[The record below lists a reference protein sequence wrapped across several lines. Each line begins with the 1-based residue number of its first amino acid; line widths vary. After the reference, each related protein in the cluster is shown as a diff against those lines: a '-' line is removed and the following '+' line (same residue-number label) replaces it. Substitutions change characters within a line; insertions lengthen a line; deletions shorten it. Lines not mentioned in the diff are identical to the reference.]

1 MLIGGVAALALT
13 LITPGE
19 RVFGASPTSPANA
32 VDFDRQVR
40 PILSDNCF
48 TCHGP
53 DDSQRQAKL
62 RLDTKDGMFA
72 DRGGYQVIV
81 PGDSANSRLF
91 QRISHKEEIARMPPP
106 GSERKLTPQQI
117 ETIRQWIEQGA
128 AWESH
133 WAYIPP
139 KRPELPA
146 VSAVDGKTWPR
157 NAIDN
162 FVLARLQKEG
172 LEPSPETDKRTLIR
186 RVSLDL
192 TGLPPTPA
200 EVDAFLNDSSPDAY
214 EKVVDRLLKSPHYG
228 ERMAIQWLD
237 LARYADTHGYHIDSY
252 REMWPWRDWVISAFN
267 RDLPFDKFV
276 LWQLA
281 GDLLPNPTREQR
293 LATAFNRNHMINFE
307 GGAIPEEYQTE
318 YVVDRVETTS
328 NVFMGMTLGCARC
341 HDHKYDPIKQ
351 EEFYRFFAFFNH
363 VPEKG
368 LDGVAGNAAPVMELP
383 SSDQEARMKEL
394 KQAITDRQ
402 HALPDFEL
410 GKLQLAWE
418 EKALDTIPAPPT
430 EGLLA
435 HYELDGSV
443 SDTSGHY
450 HHGSVN
456 GKISYSEGRV
466 GRSASFGDESKGVD
480 LGPIGAFERGD
491 AFSLA
496 FWLRVNGTSEG
507 ALIRKATADKE
518 ARGYALIADEVVPF
532 PEKLKR
538 GYHLRFRMAHQWP
551 DNALEIQTRERLIQ
565 RDWYH
570 VALTYDGSGKAAGVR
585 LWIDGKP
592 RAIEM
597 TKDALTG
604 GIGNEQLL
612 EMARSVGEPFGGQI
626 DDLRIYTRAL
636 PAAEIEQLAV
646 DEPIRAVLAA
656 TEARGAAPPIQARSC
671 EQEEQ
676 LHAYYMEHVV
686 PQPYRETFAELEK
699 LQTERSELE
708 KSLPTVMVMEE
719 MKEPRD
725 TFILG
730 RGDYRNQGEKVTPG
744 VPAVLPPLPPGAPP
758 NRLGLA
764 EWLLD
769 PGNPLT
775 ARVAVNRF
783 WQMFFGTGIVR
794 TSEDFG
800 SQGEAPTHP
809 ELLDWLATEFMRNG
823 WNIQAI
829 QRLIVTSAT
838 YRQSSRVTPEL
849 LERDPENRLL
859 ARMSRFRLPAEVVR
873 DNALAIS
880 GLLTDKIGGRSV
892 YPYQPKGLWEEMAYG
907 DVHTAQH
914 YLPSHGEDL
923 YRRSL
928 YTVWKRT
935 VPPASLS
942 TFDAPDREKCTVR
955 RPRTNTPLQAL
966 VLLNDPTY
974 IEAARV
980 LAERMIEQGG
990 KTPAAR
996 VRRGYLLALA
1006 REPAPA
1012 ETDVLL
1018 TIAARQAE
1026 EFQAHP
1032 EEVRE
1037 LLTVGERPYDEK
1049 LDPAELAAW
1058 TTVASTIL
1066 NLDEAITKE

>member
-1 MLIGGVAALALT
+1 
-13 LITPGE
+13 
-19 RVFGASPTSPANA
+19 
-32 VDFDRQVR
+32 
-40 PILSDNCF
+40 
-48 TCHGP
+48 
-53 DDSQRQAKL
+53 
-62 RLDTKDGMFA
+62 
-72 DRGGYQVIV
+72 
-81 PGDSANSRLF
+81 
-91 QRISHKEEIARMPPP
+91 
-106 GSERKLTPQQI
+106 
-117 ETIRQWIEQGA
+117 
-128 AWESH
+128 
-133 WAYIPP
+133 
-139 KRPELPA
+139 
-146 VSAVDGKTWPR
+146 
-157 NAIDN
+157 
-162 FVLARLQKEG
+162 
-172 LEPSPETDKRTLIR
+172 
-186 RVSLDL
+186 
-192 TGLPPTPA
+192 
-200 EVDAFLNDSSPDAY
+200 
-214 EKVVDRLLKSPHYG
+214 
-228 ERMAIQWLD
+228 
-237 LARYADTHGYHIDSY
+237 
-252 REMWPWRDWVISAFN
+252 
-267 RDLPFDKFV
+267 
-276 LWQLA
+276 
-281 GDLLPNPTREQR
+281 
-293 LATAFNRNHMINFE
+293 
-307 GGAIPEEYQTE
+307 
-318 YVVDRVETTS
+318 
-328 NVFMGMTLGCARC
+328 
-341 HDHKYDPIKQ
+341 
-351 EEFYRFFAFFNH
+351 
-363 VPEKG
+363 
-368 LDGVAGNAAPVMELP
+368 
-383 SSDQEARMKEL
+383 
-394 KQAITDRQ
+394 
-402 HALPDFEL
+402 
-410 GKLQLAWE
+410 
-418 EKALDTIPAPPT
+418 
-430 EGLLA
+430 
-435 HYELDGSV
+435 
-443 SDTSGHY
+443 
-450 HHGSVN
+450 
-456 GKISYSEGRV
+456 
-466 GRSASFGDESKGVD
+466 
-480 LGPIGAFERGD
+480 
-491 AFSLA
+491 
-496 FWLRVNGTSEG
+496 
-507 ALIRKATADKE
+507 
-518 ARGYALIADEVVPF
+518 
-532 PEKLKR
+532 
-538 GYHLRFRMAHQWP
+538 
-551 DNALEIQTRERLIQ
+551 
-565 RDWYH
+565 
-570 VALTYDGSGKAAGVR
+570 
-585 LWIDGKP
+585 
-592 RAIEM
+592 
-597 TKDALTG
+597 
-604 GIGNEQLL
+604 
-612 EMARSVGEPFGGQI
+612 MARSVGEPFGGQI

-676 LHAYYMEHVV
+676 LRAYYMEHVV

-719 MKEPRD
+719 MKEPRE

-730 RGDYRNQGEKVTPG
+730 RGDYRNKGEKVTPG